1 MFMHRVLLCGVW
13 LLLLSTARCQL
24 TTQASG
30 PDNYTVTQA
39 IYGGVG
45 TELIKTYRRGPKV
58 LEEMTSVAGSQKMG
72 KRVLFDLNEKQTLE
86 WNLDDK
92 DLGCSK
98 NSFDGGAGWNGP
110 FLDVPAIMERGNLR
124 QIGTEVLHG
133 STANVFEIDA
143 DERGQSKVRVWADAK
158 SNLQLKTQV
167 VEGSVPPLTTSE
179 VLDVNY
185 ALPPAALFRPPK
197 QCATAIAG
205 PRIPTRQ
212 ERIAEATSSNA
223 QEFEEVDPVATS
235 KASCDVVFR
244 VAHWGSMEPFN
255 SAFRVGLDLTNG
267 SHSYFFSDKYLGGGG
282 LHEVTSQLN
291 GNSLH
296 IEGAPPHFSLEVLLG
311 DGNTVP
317 TGMIIGRRCF
327 GPVTTLL
334 LVVKNSGK
342 KNDEHVWLSVNTT
355 NSGTF
360 SMVRDL
366 STL

>member
-1 MFMHRVLLCGVW
+1 MFMHRALLCGVW

-24 TTQASG
+24 TMQASG

-45 TELIKTYRRGPKV
+45 SEFIKTYRRGPKV
-58 LEEMTSVAGSQKMG
+58 LEERNSVAGSQKIG

-86 WNLDDK
+86 WSLDDR

-110 FLDVPAIMERGNLR
+110 FLDLAAMVERNNLR
-124 QIGTEVLHG
+124 QIGTEILHG
-133 STANVFEIDA
+133 STANIFEFDA
-143 DERGQSKVRVWADAK
+143 DVRGQKRVRVWTDSK
-158 SNLQLKTQV
+158 SNLQLKMQV
-167 VEGSVPPLTTSE
+167 VEDSVPPMTTSE

-197 QCATAIAG
+197 KCSTAIAG
-205 PRIPTRQ
+205 PRVPTRQ

-223 QEFEEVDPVATS
+223 QEFEEVDPGATS

-244 VAHWGSMEPFN
+244 VVHWGSMEPFN

-282 LHEVTSQLN
+282 LHEVTS
-291 GNSLH
+291 H
-296 IEGAPPHFSLEVLLG
+296 
-311 DGNTVP
+311 
-317 TGMIIGRRCF
+317 
-327 GPVTTLL
+327 
-334 LVVKNSGK
+334 
-342 KNDEHVWLSVNTT
+342 
-355 NSGTF
+355 
-360 SMVRDL
+360 
-366 STL
+366 